1 MQSGLGNVVSCE
13 GEVRVEMRW
22 KGLIRKIISH
32 PKTKS
37 VKCLFE
43 DLLSGSK
50 IPQDLFLLSFL
61 FPLLV
66 LDFPGPNF
74 NTSSSDPLSFATLSD
89 APNASDFAPS
99 QPDPGLGI
107 PPPSLAQP
115 SFKRKSTF
123 PRPRLQPRAASRHVH
138 NAGVIISAH

>member
-43 DLLSGSK
+43 DLLLGSK
-50 IPQDLFLLSFL
+50 TPQDLFLLSFL

-66 LDFPGPNF
+66 LLDFPGPNF
-74 NTSSSDPLSFATLSD
+74 NTSSSDLPCPMPQMHEILLPANQTQDSEFHLHSWLSL
-89 APNASDFAPS
+89 PS
-99 QPDPGLGI
+99 RGRTRSQGPGFSHGLPVGMCTVQESSF
-107 PPPSLAQP
+107 PP
-115 SFKRKSTF
+115 
-123 PRPRLQPRAASRHVH
+123 
-138 NAGVIISAH
+138 ID